1 MNNDDEK
8 NRAVDLELNTKLDGN
23 KMLDFVILF
32 RLICCRLREI
42 VALSEGGDDATI
54 SILFE
59 VLVDS

>member
-8 NRAVDLELNTKLDGN
+8 NRVVDLELNTKLDGN
-23 KMLDFVILF
+23 KILDFVTLF